1 MNPDG
6 KVARGI
12 IWVLLEKGGQQAISF
27 IVFAVVARLIGPEEY
42 GLAGLC
48 MAFPALVV
56 FMMTGSVDA
65 VISRR
70 LNDDNHD
77 LSTLFW
83 AVCVGGVAFS
93 ALLYALALPLAHMF
107 SDARYA
113 PLLQWLS
120 LIPALTAFSAV
131 PTAIVQNNMDFKI
144 FALRSFVSSLL
155 SGGVGIWMAFNDA
168 GALAIVAQQIV
179 QQVIINFII
188 WPSCHWRPRVSFSFS
203 RLSHVLAP
211 GMQMTVSTLLNYS
224 EQQLPRLIIG
234 YVLGPLYVGYY
245 TFATRLFMALRDVL
259 VLPLTTVFY
268 PALAKLR
275 DDIGATNSTLHTA
288 FLLAGFLVF
297 PSFIGAIITA
307 PSYVPLFFGNT
318 WLEAIS
324 FLQIYLL
331 SSITVPFVLLL
342 REVMR
347 SQGKTSLFLNWQIF
361 YTLASLAMFIALVP
375 MGLNSIAWALAALS
389 LIFLPALVFLTA
401 KHINLLDMKSPMRAL
416 WNPALATILMCFA
429 IITINH
435 VLPAAFDLLP
445 RLVIIIFCGV
455 LVFGLS
461 VFLFAR
467 NEIGRIKTFFTNGFL
482 RKH

>member
-1 MNPDG
+1 MNSEA
-6 KVARGI
+6 KAARGI
-12 IWVLLEKGGQQAISF
+12 AWVLLEKGGQQAISF

-48 MAFPALVV
+48 LAFPALAV
-56 FMMTGSVDA
+56 FIMTGIVDA

-70 LNDDNHD
+70 LNDDKHD
-77 LSTLFW
+77 LTTLFW
-83 AVCVGGVAFS
+83 AVCVAGIAFS
-93 ALLYALALPLAHMF
+93 GLLFVLALPLAHMF
-107 SDARYA
+107 SDTRYA
-113 PLLQWLS
+113 LLLEWLS
-120 LIPALTAFSAV
+120 FIPALSAFSAV
-131 PTAIVQNNMDFKI
+131 PTAIVQNNMHFKI
-144 FALRSFVSSLL
+144 FALRSLVSSLL
-155 SGGVGIWMAFNDA
+155 SGCVGIWMAFNDA

-188 WPSCHWRPRVSFSFS
+188 WPSCHWRPRFSFSFA

-211 GMQMTVSTLLNYS
+211 GMQMTASTLLNYS

-275 DDIGATNSTLHTA
+275 DDRGATNSTLHTA

-307 PSYVPLFFGNT
+307 PVYVPLFFGNT
-318 WLEAIS
+318 WIDAIS
-324 FLQIYLL
+324 FLQIFLL

-347 SQGKTSLFLNWQIF
+347 SQGRISLFLNWQIF
-361 YTLASLAMFIALVP
+361 YTLASIAITIAFVQT
-375 MGLNSIAWALAALS
+375 GLNTMAWALAALS
-389 LIFLPALVFLTA
+389 FIFLPALVFLSA
-401 KHINLLDMKSPMRAL
+401 KHINLDMKSHMRAL
-416 WNPALATILMCFA
+416 WNPALATILMCFSLY
-429 IITINH
+429 TINH
-435 VLPAAFDLLP
+435 VLPAAFGLLP
-445 RLVIIIFCGV
+445 RLLIVIFCGFT
-455 LVFGLS
+455 VFGLS

-467 NEIGRIKTFFTNGFL
+467 DEMGRIQAFFANAFP